1 MTSIPIH
8 LNNTDALPETK
19 VSSAMKLVYVGDPM
33 CSWCYGF
40 GKELTALLQQH
51 PELPLQIIVGGVRA
65 GATDVLDDSGK
76 QFRLGHWARVEENS
90 GLPFNRTAFMALKNF
105 VYDTEPVC
113 RAVVTARKLVPQA
126 DLLAVFRALQQG
138 FYVDGRDTT
147 DGRVLADI
155 ASGALNA
162 AGHAMNADL
171 FHAAW
176 ETPEVIAETH
186 AEFSRARAIGVRSF
200 PALLLDTGEEFIQV
214 SPGYARHSQL
224 EQQLSRALAR

>member
-1 MTSIPIH
+1 
-8 LNNTDALPETK
+8 
-19 VSSAMKLVYVGDPM
+19 MKLVYVGDPM

-40 GKELTALLQQH
+40 GKELTALMQQH

-65 GATDVLDDSGK
+65 GAKDVLDDSGK

-90 GLPFNRTAFMALKNF
+90 GLPFNRAAFMALENF

-113 RAVVTARKLVPQA
+113 RAVVTTRKLVPQA

-155 ASGALNA
+155 AAAALNA
-162 AGHAMNADL
+162 AGYAIDAGL
-171 FHAAW
+171 FHATW

-186 AEFSRARAIGVRSF
+186 ADFSRARAIGVRSF
-200 PALLLDTGEEFIQV
+200 PALLLDTGKEFIPV
-214 SPGYARHSQL
+214 SPGYASHSQL
-224 EQQLSRALAR
+224 EQQLSRLLAH